1 MENFRSELFLLKL
14 DRTREQR
21 IAATWQVMAHELL
34 NKKTFNIF
42 RYLGF
47 RQCWRYLRLCYY
59 IELAVSMPEDFDFDP
74 SNFERETFRQSD
86 EVIRATTCLVSE
98 SGAGLPFCGIDHAHA
113 FSKAYDQ
120 SGTYRLGQTSSKIK
134 YCSHCVMCG
143 AIIRR
148 PLECM
153 IHSGEDSD
161 ECPDVDVYGT
171 LFSGDLIRHWQNLTK
186 NLPYAE
192 DIQAMN
198 LLADANPEL
207 TAYEIVIVHWNL
219 INPNP

>member
-1 MENFRSELFLLKL
+1 
-14 DRTREQR
+14 
-21 IAATWQVMAHELL
+21 
-34 NKKTFNIF
+34 
-42 RYLGF
+42 
-47 RQCWRYLRLCYY
+47 
-59 IELAVSMPEDFDFDP
+59 
-74 SNFERETFRQSD
+74 
-86 EVIRATTCLVSE
+86 
-98 SGAGLPFCGIDHAHA
+98 
-113 FSKAYDQ
+113 
-120 SGTYRLGQTSSKIK
+120 
-134 YCSHCVMCG
+134 
-143 AIIRR
+143 
-148 PLECM
+148 M